1 MTYAELSWRV
11 RQSSVNDKEPMR
23 LIFLGCSDEHG
34 VPRVG
39 CECRVC
45 RGALSPGGRNY
56 RTGPSVALRYG
67 PSYAERTVLIDAAP
81 EFRLQATT
89 LGLQYFDA
97 LLLTHSHDAHILG
110 LGALLSSQ
118 REAGLPLQVYAP
130 PQVLDEARN
139 RFFHSWNDRAYHRV
153 LQPRPLEDSL
163 DLWGAQ
169 VHPVRVDHGIGGTA
183 FGYVLSTG
191 QCRLAYIPDM
201 LRASDEVRQALT
213 GLDLLVLGAS
223 HYYDD
228 TEIWK
233 RSNLDITSAQ
243 ELIGEVRPEQAIL
256 THLSHTVDYDE
267 ISDRLSSIIR
277 LAYDGLIV
285 EMQE

>member
-1 MTYAELSWRV
+1 MQV
-11 RQSSVNDKEPMR
+11 
-23 LIFLGCSDEHG
+23 IFLGCSDEHG

-45 RGALSPGGRNY
+45 RGVLSPGGRNY

-81 EFRLQATT
+81 EFRLQATA
-89 LGLQYFDA
+89 LGLRHFDA

-118 REAGLPLQVYAP
+118 REAGLLLQVYAP
-130 PQVLDEARN
+130 SQVLDEARS
-139 RFFHSWNDRAYHRV
+139 RFSYHWIDRAYRRV
-153 LQPRPLEDSL
+153 LQPHPLADPV
-163 DLWGAQ
+163 DLWGVQ
-169 VHPVRVDHGIGGTA
+169 VHPVRVDHGTGGTA
-183 FGYVLSTG
+183 FGYVLCIG
-191 QCRLAYIPDM
+191 QRRLAYIPDM
-201 LRASDEVRQALT
+201 LRASEEVRQALT

-233 RSNLDITSAQ
+233 RSILDITSAQ

-267 ISDRLSSIIR
+267 ISPRLSSNIR

-285 EMQE
+285 EMRE

>member
-1 MTYAELSWRV
+1 ME
-11 RQSSVNDKEPMR
+11 

-45 RGALSPGGRNY
+45 RSALLPGGRNH

-67 PSYAERTVLIDAAP
+67 PSYSERTVLIDAAP

-89 LGLQYFDA
+89 LGLCHFDA
-97 LLLTHSHDAHILG
+97 LLVTHSHDAHILG

-118 REAGLPLQVYAP
+118 REAGLALEVYAP
-130 PQVLDEARN
+130 AQVLDEARN
-139 RFFHSWNDRAYHRV
+139 RFFHHWADRAYGRV
-153 LQPRPLEDSL
+153 LQPHPLADSV
-163 DLWGAQ
+163 DLWGVQA
-169 VHPVRVDHGIGGTA
+169 HPMRVDHGIGGTA
-183 FGYVLSTG
+183 FGYVFCIG
-191 QCRLAYIPDM
+191 QRRLAYIPDM
-201 LRASDEVRQALT
+201 LRASEEVRQALT

-233 RSNLDITSAQ
+233 RSILDITSAQ
-243 ELIGEVRPEQAIL
+243 ELIGEVKPEQAIL
-256 THLSHTVDYDE
+256 THLSHTVDYDK
-267 ISDRLSSIIR
+267 ISSRLSSNIR